1 MKRGVL
7 ERVTRRRH
15 LANGKKLVTGCD
27 WMDRGLVDAGL
38 LLLSFVA
45 GLS

>member
-1 MKRGVL
+1 L

-15 LANGKKLVTGCD
+15 LANGKKLFAGCG
-27 WMDRGLVDAGL
+27 WAGRGLVDAGL

-45 GLS
+45 DLS

>member
-7 ERVTRRRH
+7 ERVTRLRH
-15 LANGKKLVTGCD
+15 FANGKKLSTGCG
-27 WMDRGLVDAGL
+27 WVGRGLVDAGL